1 MIKILIIAD
10 DFTGALDTGIKFSTA
25 GAKTKVVTDMEINF
39 HQDLPE
45 EVLVLCAPTRH
56 LPAKEAYDTIF
67 KIVRRA
73 VQAKI
78 RCIYKKTDSALRGNI
93 GAELSAALDG
103 SGEKALFFIPALPA
117 MGRITLNGTHY
128 IDGVPVDQSIFGQD
142 PFEPVERSYVPDLL
156 HLQCEVPV
164 RVVTREQLMDISLG
178 EMDGICVFDCTSKAD
193 MEKEVRLLASQDRL
207 HLLAGCS
214 GLAESLPVCLELS
227 GTDPE
232 EKDGPR
238 NKLMVVCGSVNPISC
253 SQLDYGEAIGYR
265 RIHISAEALLG
276 DAETVQR
283 SGDDPLD
290 DLWDAYCRSE
300 YLMIDSL
307 QGGGEQIMEGTS
319 ELTLEEIR
327 QRISHSLGRIIKDL
341 LDKGA
346 DSRILIIGGDTLLAF
361 LEAIDC
367 TELTPV
373 CELHPGVVLSLVT
386 YRGKRYEVLSKSG
399 GFGEKELLG
408 ILQEGYAFCEES
420 RKTADGTTIEKGR

>member
-193 MEKEVRLLASQDRL
+193 MEKE
-207 HLLAGCS
+207 G
-214 GLAESLPVCLELS
+214 
-227 GTDPE
+227 
-232 EKDGPR
+232 
-238 NKLMVVCGSVNPISC
+238 N
-253 SQLDYGEAIGYR
+253 
-265 RIHISAEALLG
+265 
-276 DAETVQR
+276 
-283 SGDDPLD
+283 
-290 DLWDAYCRSE
+290 
-300 YLMIDSL
+300 
-307 QGGGEQIMEGTS
+307 
-319 ELTLEEIR
+319 
-327 QRISHSLGRIIKDL
+327 
-341 LDKGA
+341 
-346 DSRILIIGGDTLLAF
+346 
-361 LEAIDC
+361 
-367 TELTPV
+367 
-373 CELHPGVVLSLVT
+373 
-386 YRGKRYEVLSKSG
+386 
-399 GFGEKELLG
+399 
-408 ILQEGYAFCEES
+408 
-420 RKTADGTTIEKGR
+420 